1 MKKYYTFM
9 RFSIAVSGLLLTE
22 PLLAYS
28 EHKTQ
33 SSNRYIREHL
43 VANKP
48 SYRPKF
54 NVERTFI
61 NAWDIAIRPAGAG
74 GHFWVT
80 AKDISFEYVGDV
92 KQASDSKLRT
102 LHQDDLKSVKLPIGG
117 QDKFATS
124 VVFNDSKDTFVITQ
138 SVKNAPPITAP
149 AKFLFASDGGIISAW
164 TERKREDGKFDRADV
179 ANPVIDYSKSGA
191 QFFGLAINQ
200 DYTRLY
206 AADFGEKPDI
216 KVFDGQFQ
224 PLSIAFENPF
234 ITNGI
239 FRPGDYAPFNVKS
252 LTLPNGEER
261 IFVTYA
267 KTQSCTPEGIK
278 NKACKAGE
286 LYPGEED
293 TSQPGYGRLVEFT
306 PEGTLVAVWEDGGYL
321 SAPWGLAIAP
331 KNFGAL
337 SGMVLVSNFGDGTIA
352 AYNPQTR
359 QFVDLMRGPKGE
371 PIKID
376 KIWGILF
383 GNGMSLG
390 DSNALYFTA
399 GPNDERDGLFGS
411 LRPL

>member
-1 MKKYYTFM
+1 M

-28 EHKTQ
+28 KHETQ

-102 LHQDDLKSVKLPIGG
+102 LYQDDLKSVKLPIGG

-164 TERKREDGKFDRADV
+164 TERKREDGTFDRARV
-179 ANPVIDYSKSGA
+179 ANPVIDHSKSGA

-200 DYTRLY
+200 NYTRLY
-206 AADFGEKPDI
+206 AADFGEKPNI

-224 PLSIAFENPF
+224 PLPIVFENPF

-239 FRPGDYAPFNVKS
+239 FQPGDYAPFNVKS

-261 IFVTYA
+261 IFVAYA

-278 NKACKAGE
+278 NKDCKAGE

-306 PEGTLVAVWEDGGYL
+306 PEGTLVTVWEDGGHL

-331 KNFGAL
+331 KDFGAL
-337 SGMVLVSNFGDGTIA
+337 SGMLLVSNFGDGTIA
-352 AYNPQTR
+352 AYDPQTR
-359 QFVDLMRGPKGE
+359 QFVDVMRDAKGE

-390 DSNALYFTA
+390 DSNALYFAA
-399 GPNDERDGLFGS
+399 GLNDEKDGLFGS

>member
-1 MKKYYTFM
+1 M